1 MVKRVAAS
9 VLWFLAVGWGMDYL
23 TVIVG
28 APSVIGLAV
37 SGAVAVFVGIDPL
50 HLFWPAPA
58 PSADARTV
66 ESMIVSGT
74 AQPNG

>member
-23 TVIVG
+23 SAIVG
-28 APSVIGLAV
+28 APPVLGLAL
-37 SGAVAVFVGIDPL
+37 SAAIAAFVGIDPL

-58 PSADARTV
+58 TVAVARSG
-66 ESMIVSGT
+66 EALIVSGT
-74 AQPNG
+74 VGPNG